1 MKIAIFSDIHG
12 NLPAFELMLK
22 DMRCVDL
29 YISLGDVVNY
39 GPWSNECV
47 QLLESLKNCIKLR
60 GNHEE
65 FFLSYHYAGENL
77 LIKEFF
83 NYCVK
88 DFTEGENIKKYILS
102 YTLDNFQLCHTIKNK
117 YIFRNSKIHNLDN
130 NYIIGHS
137 HHQFKIESNG
147 FVLYNPG
154 SVGQNRKFINQI
166 SYMIYNTMEESF
178 KFYNFIYDV
187 DILIN
192 EMKRRNYPTICIDY
206 YKNKRRLKL

>member
-22 DMRCVDL
+22 DIGYVDL

-47 QLLESLKNCIKLR
+47 ELLESLKNCIKLR

-65 FFLSYHYAGENL
+65 FFLSYQCAGENSL
-77 LIKEFF
+77 VKEFF
-83 NYCVK
+83 NYCIK
-88 DFTEGENIKKYILS
+88 DFTEEKNIQKYILS
-102 YTLDNFQLCHTIKNK
+102 YTLDNFQLCHTIKNQ
-117 YIFRNSKIHNLDN
+117 YIFQDSKIRIDN

-137 HHQFKIESNG
+137 HHQFKIESDG

-154 SVGQNRKFINQI
+154 SVGQNRRFINQI
-166 SYMIYNTMEESF
+166 NYLIYNTMEKSF
-178 KFYNFIYDV
+178 KFHNCIYDV

-192 EMKRRNYPTICIDY
+192 EMKRRNYPTICINY
-206 YKNKRRLKL
+206 YKNKRRLYL

>member
-22 DMRCVDL
+22 DIGHVDL

-65 FFLSYHYAGENL
+65 FFLSYQCTGENSL
-77 LIKEFF
+77 VKEFF

-88 DFTEGENIKKYILS
+88 DFTGGKNIQKYILG
-102 YTLDNFQLCHTIKNK
+102 YTLDNFQLCHTIKNQ
-117 YIFRNSKIHNLDN
+117 YI
-130 NYIIGHS
+130 Y
-137 HHQFKIESNG
+137 QPV
-147 FVLYNPG
+147 FV
-154 SVGQNRKFINQI
+154 
-166 SYMIYNTMEESF
+166 
-178 KFYNFIYDV
+178 
-187 DILIN
+187 
-192 EMKRRNYPTICIDY
+192 
-206 YKNKRRLKL
+206 

>member
-22 DMRCVDL
+22 DIGRVDL

-65 FFLSYHYAGENL
+65 FFLSYHYAGENSL
-77 LIKEFF
+77 VKEFF

-88 DFTEGENIKKYILS
+88 DFTEGKNIQEYILS
-102 YTLDNFQLCHTIKNK
+102 YTLNNFQLCHTIKNQ
-117 YIFRNSKIHNLDN
+117 YIFQDGKIRIDN

-147 FVLYNPG
+147 FILYNPG

-166 SYMIYNTMEESF
+166 SYIIYNTVEKSF